1 MAVSFSRPD
10 PSSPAAVASASFATA
25 RRGFDADE
33 VRDFLRMVAA
43 ELSRLQER
51 ERYLEREL
59 QTAHRRPAAGD
70 VDLDEATVTELLGE
84 ETARVLST
92 AREAAGQIRVRAE
105 EGAARLLRE
114 AQDESARVREEAELE
129 IARRRHDAGQ
139 AAEAEVDLAKQQGRE
154 MVDEARAYR
163 ERVVNDLG
171 KRRDAAREQLQ
182 QLASGRERLLQAF
195 ERARL
200 VTADVLGEIT
210 GLADDAD
217 DTMTFGPITGP
228 VPLTSSESAEPDSA
242 EIIDSAVEG
251 LSGAP
256 VSDARAFVS
265 AGAEA
270 AASQLHVIQPEDE
283 VEQVVVVT
291 GVADAEAEAE
301 AEADA
306 AADAGVASDVD
317 ADPEVDTVAGAEIES
332 AASSEDASAGEPLAS
347 VVALFAGELDN
358 GDEPHVV
365 KPSVDDLFA
374 RLKASRADAIAREA
388 LAAAEQAEALARADG
403 DVASTSGA
411 DIELDITGPIE
422 LSELEVSPFVRR
434 DEEVAPL
441 EVTLARRLK
450 RVLADEQSDLLDVLR
465 TPGPVRTIDALLPPE
480 TDHVAAYISIAID
493 DLASAARLG
502 AASLSQDPTELLER
516 RIADTDVVAKVSAA
530 IGEDLVVPL
539 RERIERAVA
548 DADGDQQELGK
559 HLRSIYREWKT
570 QRLDDQAL
578 ALLTAA
584 YARGA
589 ASSIVPGTA
598 VQWMADPTAVRCPD
612 ADTNCR
618 AGAVRFGDAFPTGD
632 RTPPS
637 HTGCACLLVE
647 VDR

>member
-1 MAVSFSRPD
+1 
-10 PSSPAAVASASFATA
+10 
-25 RRGFDADE
+25 
-33 VRDFLRMVAA
+33 
-43 ELSRLQER
+43 
-51 ERYLEREL
+51 
-59 QTAHRRPAAGD
+59 
-70 VDLDEATVTELLGE
+70 LGE

-92 AREAAGQIRVRAE
+92 AREAAGQIRARAE

-129 IARRRHDAGQ
+129 LAHRRHDAAQ
-139 AAEAEVDLAKQQGRE
+139 AAEAEVNLAKQQGRK
-154 MVDEARAYR
+154 MVNEARAYR
-163 ERVVNDLG
+163 ERVLNDLG

-210 GLADDAD
+210 ALADDAD

-228 VPLTSSESAEPDSA
+228 VALTSSETGPDP
-242 EIIDSAVEG
+242 ET
-251 LSGAP
+251 P
-256 VSDARAFVS
+256 AFVS

-270 AASQLHVIQPEDE
+270 ADFELHVIQPEDE

-291 GVADAEAEAE
+291 GSPDADSGDGAEAADDDADADADADGGPETDADADGP
-301 AEADA
+301 EADA
-306 AADAGVASDVD
+306 DADGGPEVDAGVEVETELAAR
-317 ADPEVDTVAGAEIES
+317 ADDTS
-332 AASSEDASAGEPLAS
+332 ADEPLAS
-347 VVALFAGELDN
+347 VVALFAGELDG
-358 GDEPHVV
+358 GDELPAV

-374 RLKASRADAIAREA
+374 RLKASRADSIAREA
-388 LAAAEQAEALARADG
+388 LAAAEQAEALAGADDAG
-403 DVASTSGA
+403 VHRDGAAESGA
-411 DIELDITGPIE
+411 EIELDITGPIE

-465 TPGPVRTIDALLPPE
+465 APDAVRSIDALLPPE
-480 TDHVAAYISIAID
+480 AEHVAAYVSTAVD
-493 DLASAARLG
+493 DLAAAARLG
-502 AASLSQDPTELLER
+502 AASLSQDPAELLAR
-516 RIADTDVVAKVSAA
+516 RIADADVVAKVSAT
-530 IGEDLVVPL
+530 IGQDLVVPL

-548 DADGDQQELGK
+548 DADGDQKELGT

-570 QRLDDQAL
+570 QRLDDHAL
-578 ALLTAA
+578 ALLNAA
-584 YARGA
+584 YARGG

-598 VQWMADPTAVRCPD
+598 VQWMADPTAVRCSD
-612 ADTNCR
+612 AETNCR

-637 HTGCACLLVE
+637 HPGCACLLVE